1 MCDTLPQRPERTGGC
16 QASFSLTHG
25 VGVAAG
31 VRAGLGVARGVPAGE
46 AAGVA
51 AGVRAGV
58 AAGVRA
64 GVVVGVLA
72 GVAAGVA
79 CGVVAGEA
87 AGVRGAA
94 AGVAARVG
102 VGVAAPPPRQA
113 AAVTNAKVRRTIA
126 ITIVRGIDLF
136 ILAAPPYFAAPTHAN
151 AFTSG
156 RSREHGQPTMLHLLR
171 TPVAGL
177 V

>member
-1 MCDTLPQRPERTGGC
+1 MAC
-16 QASFSLTHG
+16 
-25 VGVAAG
+25 
-31 VRAGLGVARGVPAGE
+31 GVPAGE

-58 AAGVRA
+58 AAGVRG
-64 GVVVGVLA
+64 GVVVGVL
-72 GVAAGVA
+72 AGVA

-113 AAVTNAKVRRTIA
+113 AAVTKVKVRRTIA
-126 ITIVRGIDLF
+126 ITIVRCIDLF
-136 ILAAPPYFAAPTHAN
+136 ILATPPSFQALTRLN
-151 AFTSG
+151 AFASG
-156 RSREHGQPTMLHLLR
+156 RSAGHGRSTVFPLLDNTGCR
-171 TPVAGL
+171 AG
-177 V
+177 VTARGAC

>member
-1 MCDTLPQRPERTGGC
+1 M
-16 QASFSLTHG
+16 
-25 VGVAAG
+25 
-31 VRAGLGVARGVPAGE
+31 ARGVPAGE

-58 AAGVRA
+58 AVGVRA
-64 GVVVGVLA
+64 GVVGVLA
-72 GVAAGVA
+72 GVTAGVV

-94 AGVAARVG
+94 AGVAAWVG

-113 AAVTNAKVRRTIA
+113 AVVTNAKVRSTIV
-126 ITIVRGIDLF
+126 ITIVRCIDLF
-136 ILAAPPYFAAPTHAN
+136 ILAAPPSFAAPTHAN

-156 RSREHGQPTMLHLLR
+156 RPSEQGQLTLLHLLR
-171 TPVAGL
+171 TPVGWAG
-177 V
+177 VTARGAC